1 MGIFN
6 KNKKEDK
13 VYSLRE
19 AMNLLKKAKYD
30 HYTTIPEGDG
40 YRLVPIGQEVQ
51 YVENGTNCIQRRSS
65 FLDRI
70 SDNGSYRNNKK
81 VQNTY
86 NNYQSAKRY
95 KGNTSYASYR

>member
-70 SDNGSYRNNKK
+70 SDNGKYRRNERPK
-81 VQNTY
+81 TY

-95 KGNTSYASYR
+95 RGNTSYASYR